1 MREIGMLSRRQRCAV
16 RVGLVSLSAQAP
28 VAARFLPDDS
38 WLFNVVVAALLAV
51 LILADDRDRRAART
65 D

>member
-1 MREIGMLSRRQRCAV
+1 MREIGVLSRRQRV
-16 RVGLVSLSAQAP
+16 LSWVGLVSLSAQAP

-38 WLFNVVVAALLAV
+38 WLFSVVVAALLAV
-51 LILADDRDRRAART
+51 LILADDRDRRTARS

>member
-1 MREIGMLSRRQRCAV
+1 MLSW
-16 RVGLVSLSAQAP
+16 VGLVLLSAQAP

-38 WLFNVVVAALLAV
+38 WLFNLVVATLVAV
-51 LILADDRDRRAART
+51 LIIADDRGRRAARP

>member
-1 MREIGMLSRRQRCAV
+1 MREIGLLSRRQRV
-16 RVGLVSLSAQAP
+16 LSWVGLVSLSAQAP

-51 LILADDRDRRAART
+51 LILADDRDRRAARS

>member
-1 MREIGMLSRRQRCAV
+1 VLSW
-16 RVGLVSLSAQAP
+16 VGLVLLSAQAP

-38 WLFNVVVAALLAV
+38 WLFNLVVAALVAV
-51 LILADDRDRRAART
+51 LIIADDRGRRAARP